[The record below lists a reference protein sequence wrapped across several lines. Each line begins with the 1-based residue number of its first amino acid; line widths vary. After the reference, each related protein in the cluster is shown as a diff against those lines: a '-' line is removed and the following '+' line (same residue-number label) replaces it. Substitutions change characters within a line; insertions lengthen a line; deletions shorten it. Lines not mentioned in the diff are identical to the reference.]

1 MPEIYAQDWWLIQRF
16 GKQRYLLLSLV
27 AILVLQPLLSSQET
41 SRFWTV
47 MILTLIM
54 VTGPLALATQRFD
67 FYFTLL
73 LGVVMASTS
82 WLGNYVEG
90 SVVMI
95 IDQTTTVL
103 FFLML
108 GVLIFKQFIFSNDGV
123 TEETLFAAA
132 FHCTGEP
139 ATHVLW
145 RSFNR
150 NVGPPWRRRQDETRK
165 LIDPQLRGAAWTVD
179 SVNLRYSK
187 GTWPKRGMNL
197 GIAEWPT
204 ASSPADYVFFV
215 GLTPIRAAL
224 ALARF
229 ARNHFSNSTSHS
241 TEEATAT
248 ICNQV
253 CRSRGR
259 VSNRYCRGGA

>member
-123 TEETLFAAA
+123 TEENLFAAVNAYLCIGIMYA
-132 FHCTGEP
+132 F
-139 ATHVLW
+139 AYRFLM
-145 RSFNR
+145 
-150 NVGPPWRRRQDETRK
+150 
-165 LIDPQLRGAAWTVD
+165 LIDPSALSGTFLGDHEISAYVYLSFVTITTLGYGDITPQSELAAILT
-179 SVNLRYSK
+179 YSEAVM
-187 GTWPKRGMNL
+187 GQFFMALVVARIV
-197 GIAEWPT
+197 GIWV
-204 ASSPADYVFFV
+204 ADKQ
-215 GLTPIRAAL
+215 R
-224 ALARF
+224 
-229 ARNHFSNSTSHS
+229 
-241 TEEATAT
+241 
-248 ICNQV
+248 
-253 CRSRGR
+253 
-259 VSNRYCRGGA
+259 

>member
-1 MPEIYAQDWWLIQRF
+1 MPETYAQDWWLIQRF
-16 GKQRYLLLSLV
+16 GKQRYLLVSLV
-27 AILVLQPLLSSQET
+27 AILVLLPLLSSQET

-54 VTGPLALATQRFD
+54 VTGPLVLATRRFD

-73 LGVVMASTS
+73 
-82 WLGNYVEG
+82 
-90 SVVMI
+90 
-95 IDQTTTVL
+95 
-103 FFLML
+103 L